1 MFELNNPIKKL
12 CPKLEKNVNINP
24 NIIIFSFIFTFFSSF
39 GQSFFIGLFN
49 TSIRSDLNI
58 SHGQFGSIYALATL
72 LSSFTLIWVGKKI
85 DDLKLINYSFL
96 VISLLFF
103 SSIFFSFVTNI
114 TLLLVGIFLL
124 RLSGQGLMSHTATTS
139 ISRYFDLNR
148 GKALS
153 VTWLGLSAAEF
164 IMPITIV
171 FFLSIY
177 SWRSIWLSIG
187 LLVVLFLPI
196 LSFLTIKKIKLSSRE
211 KQVAKLKRNRI
222 KSWKRRELLLDPK
235 FYLISLVML
244 ALPAINTGVFVY
256 QSFILESKDWGE
268 FVIAKSFMVYAIL
281 SVVTLFISGP
291 IIDKYKSRKILQL
304 MNIPTLFAMLILFYS
319 DYYISSY
326 FVLGLMGISN
336 GLANVLG
343 STTWAEIY
351 GVKYIGSIKALTTAM
366 MVFST
371 AFGTAV
377 FGLIIDSG
385 YSIEVIAMISSTY
398 IIIANILIIIFKRHI
413 KPVLV
418 K

>member
-1 MFELNNPIKKL
+1 M
-12 CPKLEKNVNINP
+12 P
-24 NIIIFSFIFTFFSSF
+24 NIKLSLKILIFSFIFTFFSSF

-49 TSIRSDLNI
+49 SSIRSDLNI

-72 LSSFTLIWVGKKI
+72 LSSFTLIWIGKKI
-85 DDLKLINYSFL
+85 DDLKLIYYSYF
-96 VISLLFF
+96 VIFLLFF
-103 SSIFFSFVTNI
+103 SSAFFSFINNI
-114 TLLLVGIFLL
+114 ALLLVGIFLL

-139 ISRYFDLNR
+139 ISRYFHSNR

-164 IMPITIV
+164 IMPVTIV

-187 LLVVLFLPI
+187 LLVILFLPI

-211 KQVAKLKRNRI
+211 KIDVKLKKNNI
-222 KSWKRRELLLDPK
+222 KSWNRKELLLDPK

-256 QSFILESKDWGE
+256 QSFILESKGWGE
-268 FVIAKSFMVYAIL
+268 FVIAKSFMLYALL

-291 IIDKYKSRKILQL
+291 VIDKFRSAKILPL
-304 MNIPTLFAMLILFYS
+304 MNIPTLLAMILLFYS
-319 DYYISSY
+319 DDYISSY

-351 GVKYIGSIKALTTAM
+351 GVKYIGSIKALTTSM

-371 AFGTAV
+371 AFGTAI
-377 FGLIIDSG
+377 FGIIIDSG
-385 YSIEVIAMISSTY
+385 YSIEVIAMVSSTY

>member
-1 MFELNNPIKKL
+1 MP
-12 CPKLEKNVNINP
+12 NITLSFK
-24 NIIIFSFIFTFFSSF
+24 IIIFSFIFTFFSSF

-49 TSIRSDLNI
+49 SSIRSDLNI

-72 LSSFTLIWVGKKI
+72 LSSITLIWLGKKI
-85 DDLKLINYSFL
+85 DDFKLIYYSYL
-96 VISLLFF
+96 VIFLLFF
-103 SSIFFSFVTNI
+103 SSVFFSFTNNI
-114 TLLLVGIFLL
+114 ALLLVGIFLL

-139 ISRYFDLNR
+139 ISRYFHLNR

-187 LLVVLFLPI
+187 LLVILFLPI
-196 LSFLTIKKIKLSSRE
+196 LSFLTIQKIKLSSRE
-211 KQVAKLKRNRI
+211 KRIVKLKGNHI
-222 KSWKRRELLLDPK
+222 KSWNRQELLLDPK

-244 ALPAINTGVFVY
+244 ALPAINTGIFVY
-256 QSFILESKDWGE
+256 QSFILESKGWGE
-268 FVIAKSFMVYAIL
+268 FVIAKSFMLYAIL

-291 IIDKYKSRKILQL
+291 AIDKFKSIKILPL
-304 MNIPTLFAMLILFYS
+304 MNIPTLLAMMLLFYS
-319 DYYISSY
+319 DNHISSY

-351 GVKYIGSIKALTTAM
+351 GVKYIGSIKALTTSM

-371 AFGTAV
+371 AFGTAI
-377 FGLIIDSG
+377 FGIIIDSG
-385 YSIEVIAMISSTY
+385 YSIEVIALISSVY

>member
-1 MFELNNPIKKL
+1 MLNIKLSFK
-12 CPKLEKNVNINP
+12 
-24 NIIIFSFIFTFFSSF
+24 IIIFGFIFTFFSSF

-49 TSIRSDLNI
+49 ASVRSDLNI

-72 LSSFTLIWVGKKI
+72 LSSLTLIWLGKKI
-85 DDLKLINYSFL
+85 DDLKLINYSYF
-96 VISLLFF
+96 VIFLLFF
-103 SSIFFSFVTNI
+103 SSIFFSFISNI
-114 TLLLVGIFLL
+114 GLLLLGIFLL

-177 SWRSIWLSIG
+177 SWRNIWISIG
-187 LLVVLFLPI
+187 LLVILFLPI
-196 LSFLTIKKIKLSSRE
+196 LSLLTIKSIKLSSRE
-211 KQVAKLKRNRI
+211 KQSVKLKKNSI
-222 KSWKRRELLLDPK
+222 KSWTRKELLLDPK

-256 QSFILESKDWGE
+256 QSFILESKGWGD
-268 FVIAKSFMVYAIL
+268 FVIAKSFMFYAIF

-291 IIDKYKSRKILQL
+291 IIDKFKSKKILPF
-304 MNIPTLFAMLILFYS
+304 MNIPSLFAMIILFYS
-319 DYYISSY
+319 NNPMSAY
-326 FVLGLMGISN
+326 FILGLMGISN

-343 STTWAEIY
+343 SSTWAEIY
-351 GVKYIGSIKALTTAM
+351 GVKYIGSIKAFTTAM

-377 FGLIIDSG
+377 FGLIIDFG
-385 YSIEVIAMISSTY
+385 YSIEVIAFISSIY
-398 IIIANILIIIFKRHI
+398 IIVANVLIIIFKGQI